1 MSMHTVAVMGLGV
14 RGKIHLHGL
23 LENPDYYKVVGL
35 CDIDEPKMKAVAEEY
50 HLDDVPLFTDAE
62 EMLKET
68 RPEIF
73 VFVTYPDL
81 QPGSFPSIRRPFVAF
96 VHAPQNPSVSAYT

>member
-50 HLDDVPLFTDAE
+50 PNGRARPIAAALHIPL
-62 EMLKET
+62 L
-68 RPEIF
+68 
-73 VFVTYPDL
+73 
-81 QPGSFPSIRRPFVAF
+81 PSAF
-96 VHAPQNPSVSAYT
+96 RK

>member
-35 CDIDEPKMKAVAEEY
+35 CDIDEPKMKQLLRNTIWTMY
-50 HLDDVPLFTDAE
+50 HFLR
-62 EMLKET
+62 MQK
-68 RPEIF
+68 RC
-73 VFVTYPDL
+73 
-81 QPGSFPSIRRPFVAF
+81 
-96 VHAPQNPSVSAYT
+96 

>member
-68 RPEIF
+68 RRKYLYLLHIQISGF
-73 VFVTYPDL
+73 L
-81 QPGSFPSIRRPFVAF
+81 SFNW
-96 VHAPQNPSVSAYT
+96 Q